1 MRKKIPP
8 RQVFGRFG
16 PSGQDLHWGET
27 SLVGNL
33 YCGEVTYSLLALT
46 HSLPYTYSSYLSAG
60 FGSAFFAVLYSGV
73 FYWLYASAITEL
85 AARYRTSGGSFD
97 FVKAAMG
104 KKYAAL
110 MVLILTHSLIHSL
123 THSLPHAGSI
133 RIIKINSSKCWVGF
147 IHLFIPNI
155 C

>member
-1 MRKKIPP
+1 MA
-8 RQVFGRFG
+8 
-16 PSGQDLHWGET
+16 T

-33 YCGEVTYSLLALT
+33 YYGEVHIYLFIFPLT
-46 HSLPYTYSSYLSAG
+46 RSFIRSFTG

-110 MVLILTHSLIHSL
+110 MVPIFTHRSLIRWLTCLLIHSGGVRA
-123 THSLPHAGSI
+123 TE
-133 RIIKINSSKCWVGF
+133 INISECGIGF
-147 IHLFIPNI
+147 IHLVVLNFCRYSI
-155 C
+155 